1 MNKCFSCQNQK
12 KKKKEGILCLRKRKL
27 TCRFLVLL
35 ADFNHFLILQ
45 EVVILNLTE
54 KNLNLFLLQHPQ
66 DLQHC
71 FVFCQ
76 TSFVSFL

>member
-1 MNKCFSCQNQK
+1 MP
-12 KKKKEGILCLRKRKL
+12 KKEKTYLLIP
-27 TCRFLVLL
+27 VLS

-76 TSFVSFL
+76 TSFVSLL